1 MNETVS
7 RPENKNRIKKIQTEG
22 ILEIGNLGM
31 LTGTTDASIAEKV
44 QERISDVEGM
54 VGESHTE
61 VKENV
66 HSKEFLA

>member
-54 VGESHTE
+54 VEESHTE

>member
-31 LTGTTDASIAEKV
+31 LTGTTDASIAKKV

-54 VGESHTE
+54 VEESHTE

>member
-1 MNETVS
+1 
-7 RPENKNRIKKIQTEG
+7 
-22 ILEIGNLGM
+22 M

-54 VGESHTE
+54 VEESHTE

>member
-1 MNETVS
+1 
-7 RPENKNRIKKIQTEG
+7 
-22 ILEIGNLGM
+22 M